1 VLHFKSFKLNSMTK
15 DFFGNHQKNSSDSFN
30 WASVRTETIYLIG
43 LMVLLFLLLKTC
55 SDNVQ
60 SDYRLKHTIYED
72 SVLIASQRKVIAQAG
87 SDAAKQAQH
96 IAELEVKVKNASE
109 VVRIET
115 RTIIKTQIK
124 LGDTVMIDK
133 QPYIQL
139 PKPFIKQTEWYTIGG
154 MINRLGWLQIDSI
167 SIPAKFTYAVGDTM
181 RTGFVNRIFRKS
193 DQVVRLRVDNPNV
206 SITGMENIYIKQD
219 KKWHQTT
226 AFKVGVGLLIGVAVT
241 SVGKN

>member
-1 VLHFKSFKLNSMTK
+1 MASIKS
-15 DFFGNHQKNSSDSFN
+15 
-30 WASVRTETIYLIG
+30 ETLFLLALI
-43 LMVLLFLLLKTC
+43 VLLFMLLKSC
-55 SDNVQ
+55 GDGVQ

-72 SVLIASQRKVIAQAG
+72 SIVIASQRKVIAQAG
-87 SDAAKQAQH
+87 SDAAKQAQQ

-139 PKPFIKQTEWYTIGG
+139 PKPFLKSTEWYTIGG
-154 MINRLGWLQIDSI
+154 MINRLGWLQIDSLV
-167 SIPAKFTYAVGDTM
+167 IPAKFTYAVGDTM

-193 DQVVRLRVDNPNV
+193 DQVVRMRVDNPNV
-206 SITGMENIYIKQD
+206 QVVGLENIYIKQD

-226 AFKVGVGLLIGVAVT
+226 AFKMGVGAIIGFGLGA
-241 SVGKN
+241 SRK